1 MTILTDYLQPQ
12 GTTSNIMSNTS
23 IAPVFKSANEFSM
36 HIEQLATDKRIS
48 HLDAVLL
55 FCEQHMLEPSDIA
68 SKITK
73 SLKSKIE
80 HDFRQLNY
88 LPKHA
93 QLDM

>member
-1 MTILTDYLQPQ
+1 MAVL
-12 GTTSNIMSNTS
+12 TTSSLLQNITSNTMSNN
-23 IAPVFKSANEFSM
+23 IPAFKSANEFSM
-36 HIEQLATDKRIS
+36 HIEQLATDKRMS

-55 FCEQHMLEPSDIA
+55 FCEQHMLEPADIS

-80 HDFRQLNY
+80 NDFRQLNY